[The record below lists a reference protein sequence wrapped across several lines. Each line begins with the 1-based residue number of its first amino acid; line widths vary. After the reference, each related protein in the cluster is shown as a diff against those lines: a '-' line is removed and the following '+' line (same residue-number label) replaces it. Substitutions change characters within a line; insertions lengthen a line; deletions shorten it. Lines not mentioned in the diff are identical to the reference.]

1 MAGDQ
6 SILNQ
11 AEIWKPVVGHEGSY
25 EVSDHGRVRSL
36 PRVIHKSDGTH
47 QTLKGRVL
55 RPTPH
60 GAGYYHVAIGQAG
73 KKLIHHLVLEAFV
86 GPRPEGADGCHYDDV
101 RTNNNLENLRWDTR
115 KGNLADSIR
124 NGNNPRVNQVTCKRG
139 HVLDGGNLRPYTT
152 RTSGHR
158 NCLACARAHSRCW
171 RKKHLTPFIQDLSD
185 AYYMVILGDE
195 PKSHVDHVISDLE
208 SRLWG
213 MGQTV
218 CTGGSL

>member
-1 MAGDQ
+1 MAENQ

-60 GAGYYHVAIGQAG
+60 GAGYYQVAIGRSG
-73 KKLIHHLVLEAFV
+73 TMLIHRLVLEAFV
-86 GPRPEGADGCHYDDV
+86 CPQPPGQEACHYDDDPK
-101 RTNNNLENLRWDTR
+101 NNHLSNLRWDTKSNNR
-115 KGNLADSIR
+115 HDSVR
-124 NGNNPRVNQVTCKRG
+124 NGTHQAVKKTHCVRG
-139 HVLDGGNLRPYTT
+139 HFLFGENLRPYTT
-152 RTSGHR
+152 RTTGLR

-208 SRLWG
+208 SRLYG
-213 MGQTV
+213 AKGAKAV
-218 CTGGSL
+218 G